1 MNRSYPEGNRLL
13 LWISTDGRLWRSRIK
28 AEISQKKDAERR
40 DKKGIRTGKDTPAGQ
55 AA

>member
-1 MNRSYPEGNRLL
+1 MNRSYHEGNRLL

-28 AEISQKKDAERR
+28 AEISQTKDAERR
-40 DKKGIRTGKDTPAGQ
+40 DKMSVRTGKNTPAGQ

>member
-1 MNRSYPEGNRLL
+1 MNRSYHDGNRLL

-28 AEISQKKDAERR
+28 AEISQTKDAERR
-40 DKKGIRTGKDTPAGQ
+40 DKMSVLTGKATQAGQ